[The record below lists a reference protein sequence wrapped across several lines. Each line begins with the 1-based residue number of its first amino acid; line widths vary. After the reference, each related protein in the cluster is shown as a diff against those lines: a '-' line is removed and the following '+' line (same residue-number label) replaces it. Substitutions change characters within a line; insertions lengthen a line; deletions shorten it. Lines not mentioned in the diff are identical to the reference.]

1 MIKTLALNVK
11 VQKLPVVHFLFK
23 ALFKNLLV
31 TTTKNGRRALV
42 LLRGGGVLFKSVSS
56 DEAFLVKVEL
66 VQMLGK
72 VDRMEKLE

>member
-1 MIKTLALNVK
+1 MSRYKNYLLFTF
-11 VQKLPVVHFLFK
+11 FLMHSLK
-23 ALFKNLLV
+23 STGNNNKKCPQGSSLV
-31 TTTKNGRRALV
+31 AGA
-42 LLRGGGVLFKSVSS
+42 GGAGGSLFKSVSS